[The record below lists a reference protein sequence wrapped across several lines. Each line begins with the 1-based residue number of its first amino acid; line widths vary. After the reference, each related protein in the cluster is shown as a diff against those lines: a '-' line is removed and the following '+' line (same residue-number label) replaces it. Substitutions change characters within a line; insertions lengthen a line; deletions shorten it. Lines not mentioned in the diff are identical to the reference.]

1 MKKWIYLSLIILV
14 VACKSDSSKSDFDTS
29 DFVAHSGN
37 NQFKLLAPKH
47 MKKSSSLNPDA
58 SLQLENRERE
68 TYLAVIEEPKEEVE
82 RNLKLLG
89 IYNDELSSVGNYLN
103 IQMNGFTDG
112 VTVVEKSDPRQLDIN
127 GMEAFQVDL
136 LAQPKNVNSDIYYL
150 FTFIEGE
157 KQLYMFMQWTLGKQR
172 SEYEDIFDAM
182 AHSFEEIP

>member
-1 MKKWIYLSLIILV
+1 
-14 VACKSDSSKSDFDTS
+14 
-29 DFVAHSGN
+29 
-37 NQFKLLAPKH
+37 
-47 MKKSSSLNPDA
+47 
-58 SLQLENRERE
+58 
-68 TYLAVIEEPKEEVE
+68 
-82 RNLKLLG
+82 
-89 IYNDELSSVGNYLN
+89 
-103 IQMNGFTDG
+103 MNGFTDG